1 MDTTRAVVSIR
12 LPNDLLTE
20 IDEERVAQR
29 IQVNRTQFI
38 ERAVREFIERL
49 REERQQRNGA
59 SHVRQL

>member
-1 MDTTRAVVSIR
+1 MDTIRTVVGIR
-12 LPNDLLTE
+12 LPNDLIAE

-49 REERQQRNGA
+49 REERRQNGA